1 MPKLTAPK
9 LQEIL
14 SVSHLSKHRGV
25 FKAYR
30 GFFYRHGHTA
40 EKFFA
45 RIDEELTKAGIA
57 HTMVDCGEQWTP
69 FRGGDPVQK
78 SSHFWATFTVTE

>member
-1 MPKLTAPK
+1 MVKMTAPR

-14 SVSHLSKHRGV
+14 GVSHVSKHKGV

-30 GFFYRHGHTA
+30 GFFYRHGYNKDA
-40 EKFFA
+40 FFA
-45 RIDEELTKAGIA
+45 RIDEELTKAGIE
-57 HTMVDCGEQWTP
+57 HTMIDCGELWAA
-69 FRGGDPVQK
+69 FRGGAPVQK